1 MQYLVVFPTLKSENE
16 ILWCYHSNE
25 TSSVVL
31 LQGTVYLVCSS
42 NFRVWGWTAVVWPFK
57 LNRAILYVCLLFSF
71 FNISQREI
79 WPFFRKK
86 NWLLALQKQ
95 KKRRRFRLITWSRLW
110 QPMNGC
116 NFFQSFFAGFWN
128 KTTLTKECW
137 LFHLPQYFAGWRSL
151 LW

>member
-1 MQYLVVFPTLKSENE
+1 MQYLEVFPTLKYEDE

-25 TSSVVL
+25 TTSVVL
-31 LQGTVYLVCSS
+31 LQGTFYLVCSS

-57 LNRAILYVCLLFSF
+57 LNRAILYVF
-71 FNISQREI
+71 FFFLILHKGKFGL
-79 WPFFRKK
+79 FFRKK
-86 NWLLALQKQ
+86 KIDCWPLQKQ
-95 KKRRRFRLITWSRLW
+95 KKWRRFRLITWSRLW

-116 NFFQSFFAGFWN
+116 NFFQSFFVGFWN

>member
-1 MQYLVVFPTLKSENE
+1 MWYAVFRSISNSEVWGWNPMV
-16 ILWCYHSNE
+16 LPFKWNLF
-25 TSSVVL
+25 SSTFAL
-31 LQGTVYLVCSS
+31 GTVYLVCSS

-57 LNRAILYVCLLFSF
+57 LNRAILCVFSLIFHKGKFGLFSVKK
-71 FNISQREI
+71 IDC
-79 WPFFRKK
+79 WP
-86 NWLLALQKQ
+86 LQKQ
-95 KKRRRFRLITWSRLW
+95 KKRRCFRLITWSRLW